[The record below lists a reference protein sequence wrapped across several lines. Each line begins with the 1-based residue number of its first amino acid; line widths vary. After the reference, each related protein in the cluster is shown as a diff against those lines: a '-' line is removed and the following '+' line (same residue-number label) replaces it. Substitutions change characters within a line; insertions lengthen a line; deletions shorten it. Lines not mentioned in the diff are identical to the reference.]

1 MNFRMIFKTLGF
13 LLIVEA
19 ACMLPS
25 VFVSLIYRQD
35 DFSAFIITIVILL
48 AFGVALYSIK
58 PRNLNIY
65 SRDGF
70 AIVSI
75 GWIMVS
81 LFGALPFIFSG
92 AIPSFTDAFFEC
104 VSGFSTTGASIL
116 NEGESRPKGILF
128 WRSSTHWLGGMG
140 VLVLTLAVL
149 PKAGASTYQIMRAES
164 PGPNPDKLVPKI
176 AQSARIL
183 YAIYMALTGI
193 TIVMLIV
200 SGMPLFDSF
209 IHGMGAAG
217 TGGFSNMNRSIGEY
231 NNLFSEIVITVAQLV
246 FGVNFTL
253 YYYLLKGNVKSI
265 FKDEEFRFYIGT
277 YVVAVLIITI
287 NITGPIFGS
296 AWESLRYATFQASTI
311 MSTTGYSTTDFNLW
325 PTLSKA
331 ILVLLMFI
339 GSCAGSTA
347 GGLKCIRIIVLSKTI
362 KREIRK
368 VIHPRSVYAVKSGG
382 KSLDESV
389 LTGVSAFFFT
399 YVAIFTIACII
410 IAFNGKD
417 LITTFTSVVASISNI
432 GPGLGAVGPYGSYA
446 DFSTLSKYVLSFV
459 MLFGRLEIF
468 PMLIL
473 FTPSFWS
480 RANI

>member
-92 AIPSFTDAFFEC
+92 AISSFTDAFFEC
-104 VSGFSTTGASIL
+104 VSGFTTTGASIL
-116 NEGESRPKGILF
+116 KEVESLPKGILF
-128 WRSSTHWLGGMG
+128 WRSFTHWLGGMG

-149 PKAGASTYQIMRAES
+149 PKAGASTFQIMRAES

-200 SGMPLFDSF
+200 SGMPIFDSF

-253 YYYLLKGNVKSI
+253 YYNLLRGNVKSI

-331 ILVLLMFI
+331 VLVLLMFI

-347 GGLKCIRIIVLSKTI
+347 GGIKCIRIIVLSKTI
-362 KREIRK
+362 KREMRK
-368 VIHPRSVYAVKSGG
+368 VIHPRSVYAVKTGG

-389 LTGVSAFFFT
+389 LTGVSAFFFA

>member
-116 NEGESRPKGILF
+116 NEVESLPKGILF

-368 VIHPRSVYAVKSGG
+368 VIHPRSVYAVKTGG

-446 DFSTLSKYVLSFV
+446 DFSTLSKYVLSFL

>member
-116 NEGESRPKGILF
+116 NEVESLPKGILF

>member
-116 NEGESRPKGILF
+116 NEVESLPKGILF

-209 IHGMGAAG
+209 IHGMGSAG

-277 YVVAVLIITI
+277 YVVAVLIIAI

-389 LTGVSAFFFT
+389 LTGVSAFFFA

-446 DFSTLSKYVLSFV
+446 DFSTLSKYVLSFL

>member
-116 NEGESRPKGILF
+116 NEVESLPKGILF

-446 DFSTLSKYVLSFV
+446 DFSTLSKYVLSFL

>member
-1 MNFRMIFKTLGF
+1 
-13 LLIVEA
+13 
-19 ACMLPS
+19 
-25 VFVSLIYRQD
+25 
-35 DFSAFIITIVILL
+35 
-48 AFGVALYSIK
+48 
-58 PRNLNIY
+58 
-65 SRDGF
+65 
-70 AIVSI
+70 
-75 GWIMVS
+75 
-81 LFGALPFIFSG
+81 
-92 AIPSFTDAFFEC
+92 
-104 VSGFSTTGASIL
+104 
-116 NEGESRPKGILF
+116 
-128 WRSSTHWLGGMG
+128 
-140 VLVLTLAVL
+140 
-149 PKAGASTYQIMRAES
+149 
-164 PGPNPDKLVPKI
+164 
-176 AQSARIL
+176 
-183 YAIYMALTGI
+183 
-193 TIVMLIV
+193 
-200 SGMPLFDSF
+200 
-209 IHGMGAAG
+209 
-217 TGGFSNMNRSIGEY
+217 MNRSIGEY